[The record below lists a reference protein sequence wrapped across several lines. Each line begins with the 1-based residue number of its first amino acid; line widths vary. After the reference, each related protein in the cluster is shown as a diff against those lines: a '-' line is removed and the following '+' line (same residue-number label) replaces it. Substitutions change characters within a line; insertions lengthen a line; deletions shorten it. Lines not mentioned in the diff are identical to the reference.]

1 MQLSKFFRRHRWSS
15 ARGRMRGSLCRLA
28 IAASVAASA
37 AVANAEVLNIAVAK
51 TPLSLPIYIA
61 SQKGFFSEEG
71 LDVVLTECSGGHR
84 CLQLVLDGQAHLS
97 TSSELPIV
105 FNSFERTDFAVIGT
119 IVTTSQDVKLVA
131 HARSH
136 IAKPMDL
143 AGKRVGAVA
152 RTSSQYFLELYLLT
166 IGLNPQSMTVV
177 SMQPEDMSVALQN
190 GQIDAVALWEPYAYS
205 TIKALGS
212 NAVVL
217 PQNRAYIL
225 TFNLVAHRNVLKQR
239 DADLVRFL
247 RAVERAERFIRE
259 SPVDAKLVLRN
270 ALKLDQGFVDWVW
283 SGATYRLGLDQSLIT
298 TMEGEARWA
307 RREGHVTGAAT
318 PNFLG
323 LLHMAPLRA
332 VNPSAVGIHP

>member
-1 MQLSKFFRRHRWSS
+1 MQLSNCFRRNRWKK
-15 ARGRMRGSLCRLA
+15 AGLRLCGGLCRMGVVA
-28 IAASVAASA
+28 WMAAGATAHA
-37 AVANAEVLNIAVAK
+37 GALNIAVAK

-61 SQKGFFSEEG
+61 SQKGFFADEG
-71 LDVVLTECSGGHR
+71 LDVTLTECSGGHR
-84 CLQLVLDGQAHLS
+84 CLQLVLEGQADVS

-105 FNSFERTDFAVIGT
+105 FNSFERTDFAVIAT
-119 IVTTSQDVKLVA
+119 MVTTSQDVKLLA
-131 HARSH
+131 HTRSR

-166 IGLNPQSMTVV
+166 IGLNPQNLTVV
-177 SMQPEDMSVALQN
+177 NMQPEEMSTALQN

-205 TIKALGS
+205 AIKALGR

-217 PQNRAYIL
+217 PPNRAYIL
-225 TFNLVAHRNVLKQR
+225 TFNLVAHRNVVKQR
-239 DADLVRFL
+239 DSDLVRLL

-259 SPVDAKLVLRN
+259 SPVEAKWVLRN

-283 SGATYRLGLDQSLIT
+283 AGATYRLGLDQSLIS

-323 LLHMAPLRA
+323 LMHMAPLKT